1 MKLFTKGMSIAM
13 LSLIATASFA
23 QSTQAKQ
30 KIFDA
35 FPQTINVANTLLS
48 NATNYTKGSIVTL
61 DLLTG
66 FQFTGTVFYNEKKYD
81 NLQTIMIRSTE
92 NPKSVFEISKI
103 TKKDNSIAYV
113 GRIMNNDA
121 ADGYEIKNNNGS
133 YSLQKFETQKIIE
146 ECK

>member
-13 LSLIATASFA
+13 LSLIATSSFA
-23 QSTQAKQ
+23 QTTQAKQ

-81 NLQTIMIRSTE
+81 NLQTIMIRSAE

-121 ADGYEIKNNNGS
+121 GDGYELKNNNGT

>member
-1 MKLFTKGMSIAM
+1 MKLFTKGMSIAL
-13 LSLIATASFA
+13 LSLITASSFA
-23 QSTQAKQ
+23 QSTQVKQ

-35 FPQTINVANTLLS
+35 YPQTINVANILLS
-48 NATNYTKGSIVTL
+48 NAANYTKGAVVTL
-61 DLLTG
+61 DLLAG

-81 NLQTIMIRSTE
+81 NLQTIMIRSAE

-103 TKKDNSIAYV
+103 TRKDNSIAYV

-121 ADGYEIKNNNGS
+121 GDGYELKNNNGS
-133 YSLQKFETQKIIE
+133 YSLQKFDTQKILE